1 MCSNRLP
8 SSFSSFPRLKPQ
20 CAMVLSAL
28 SVWQMDTH
36 ASRTSAQPDEGV
48 QVAQVEFDRSLL
60 RLDSSQAV
68 DLSRFAKGNVVL
80 PGIYDVDL
88 YANGDW
94 IGRADVPFRQMRDS
108 LKNTD
113 AQACFDRNLLERMG
127 VNLTKLTPEVTTTLA
142 VPENCLPIREIIDEA
157 TSTFDFGNQR
167 LDVGIQQVSMNRAA
181 RGYVSP
187 ESWDNGVTAGFLSYD
202 ANLYRYDSHGNGQSS
217 TQTQGYVGLIGG
229 FNAGPWHFRH
239 SGSYNWSS
247 PGGQQYQ
254 TIATYVQRDLPGWAS
269 QLTIGEGYTTGELFS
284 STGFRGVSLATDD
297 RMLPDSL
304 RGYAPTVRG
313 VATSNAKVTI
323 RQNGAIIRETT
334 VAPGAF
340 EFDDLSANGYG
351 GDLDVSVT
359 EADGSVHRFAVAYAA
374 VPLSLRPGVN
384 RYSVT
389 AGTVHNSQ
397 VSGDPGF
404 VQATWQHGFTN
415 LFTGYAGIIAA
426 TGYGAAMAGGA
437 FTTPLGAFGA
447 DYTQARTGLPGQG
460 HATGGS
466 ARISYSQ
473 TLPQSGS
480 NIAIA
485 AYRYSTGGY
494 FDLNTAMAAR
504 SLTGQSLQVN
514 AVPRQRNSEQISLG
528 QRLGEKGGQMALAAS
543 VVNYWNR
550 SGSDINFSAGYSK
563 THRNIGYTLQ
573 ATRQRG
579 TNGATGT
586 LYYAGVTIPL
596 GSSRPVTL
604 TANLTHSSNGQTQM
618 QSTVS
623 GAWDENGQLYYGITA
638 NRASGGGTTQT
649 LGGGANVS
657 YHAPYADLFATVGAG
672 AGYSQGSLGM
682 RGAVVMHPGGITLSQ
697 PLQETFGIVEA
708 PQAEGARLVNAS
720 GVRVDS
726 RGYAVIPYLTP
737 YRMNSISLDPHGLST
752 DVELLVTGQQ
762 VAPHAGS
769 VVFVKFPTVYGRSA
783 IIQARQANGKPLPF
797 GAAVLDDSSK
807 EIGVVGQGSRIFAR
821 GLQDKGGLTVK
832 WSEDGPSQCHISY
845 DLPVR
850 IKGASGFQNVD
861 AACTAQGEP
870 QPSYGPNT
878 IGPSAVAQ

>member
-1 MCSNRLP
+1 M
-8 SSFSSFPRLKPQ
+8 
-20 CAMVLSAL
+20 MLSVL
-28 SVWQMDTH
+28 SVWQMDAR
-36 ASRTSAQPDEGV
+36 ASGTSALAGEGM
-48 QVAQVEFDRSLL
+48 QVAQVEFDRNLL
-60 RLDSSQAV
+60 RSGGSQAV
-68 DLSRFAKGNVVL
+68 DLSRFEKGNVVL
-80 PGIYDVDL
+80 PGIYAVDL
-88 YANGDW
+88 YVNGDW
-94 IGRADVPFRQMRDS
+94 IGRVDVPFRQMRDS
-108 LKNTD
+108 PKNAD
-113 AQACFDRNLLERMG
+113 AQACFDRSLLERMG
-127 VNLTKLTPEVTTTLA
+127 VNLSKLTPEVTAALA
-142 VPENCLPIREIIDEA
+142 APESCRPMREIIDEV

-167 LDVGIQQVSMNRAA
+167 LDVGIQQVSMSRAA

-187 ESWDNGVTAGFLSYD
+187 ESWDNGVTAGFLGYD
-202 ANLYRYDSHGNGQSS
+202 ANLYRYGSRRNGQNSA
-217 TQTQGYVGLIGG
+217 QTQGYVGLTGG

-239 SGSYNWSS
+239 SGSYSWSS

-284 STGFRGVSLATDD
+284 STGFRGVRLATDD

-323 RQNGAIIRETT
+323 RQNGAIIREAT

-389 AGTVHNSQ
+389 AGTVYNSQ
-397 VSGDPGF
+397 VSGNPGF

-415 LFTGYAGIIAA
+415 LFTGYAGVTAA
-426 TGYGAAMAGGA
+426 TGYGAVMAGGA
-437 FTTPLGAFGA
+437 FTTPLGALGA

-460 HATGGS
+460 HVTGGS
-466 ARISYSQ
+466 ARISYSK
-473 TLPQSGS
+473 TMPRSGS

-494 FDLNTAMAAR
+494 FDLNTAKATRGLA
-504 SLTGQSLQVN
+504 GQSFQVT
-514 AVPRQRNSEQISLG
+514 AVPRQRNSEQITLS
-528 QRLGEKGGQMALAAS
+528 QRLGEKGGQIALAAS

-550 SGSDINFSAGYSK
+550 SGSDINFSAGYSN
-563 THRNIGYTLQ
+563 TWRTIGYNLQ
-573 ATRQRG
+573 ANRQRG

-596 GSSRPVTL
+596 GSPRPVTL
-604 TANLTHSSNGQTQM
+604 TANLTYSSNGQTQA

-623 GAWDENGQLYYGITA
+623 GAWDEKGQLYYGITA
-638 NRASGGGTTQT
+638 NRASGGGTAQT
-649 LGGGANVS
+649 VGGSADVS

-672 AGYSQGSLGM
+672 TGYSQGSLGM

-708 PQAEGARLVNAS
+708 PQAEGARLVNVS
-720 GVRVDS
+720 GVSVDS

-737 YRMNSISLDPHGLST
+737 YRMNSISLDPQGLST
-752 DVELLVTGQQ
+752 DVELLVTSQQ

-769 VVFVKFPTVYGRSA
+769 VVLVKFPAVYGRSA
-783 IIQARQANGKPLPF
+783 LIQARQTNGKPLPF
-797 GAAVLDDSSK
+797 GATVLNDSNR

-821 GLQDKGGLTVK
+821 GLQDRGGLTVK
-832 WSEDGPSQCHISY
+832 WGEDGQSQCHISY

-850 IKGASGFQNVD
+850 IKGASGFQKID
-861 AACTAQGEP
+861 TTCTVSPAGAP
-870 QPSYGPNT
+870 QPSNGLNVG
-878 IGPSAVAQ
+878 GPSAVVP